1 MSTYKYVWDDDDDD
15 DDDDD
20 TVLID
25 ICEPIN
31 YQNTTLDLR

>member
-1 MSTYKYVWDDDDDD
+1 MSTYKYVWDD